1 MCANQPV
8 VEGFQM
14 EYQKN
19 KKRAIRIAHR
29 QRIIQ
34 KRKDYYANWADR
46 ATNKARVF
54 GILSKT
60 ATVCSCAGCGNPRK
74 HFNEDTLDEQ
84 INALNY
90 AEYVLKLLDC

>member
-1 MCANQPV
+1 
-8 VEGFQM
+8 M

-19 KKRAIRIAHR
+19 KKRAIRVAHR
-29 QRIIQ
+29 QRVIQ

-46 ATNKARVF
+46 AINKNRVF

-74 HFNEDTLDEQ
+74 HFNADSLAEQ
-84 INALNY
+84 VNELNY
-90 AEYVLKLLDC
+90 AEYITAMAYC